1 MNEEIFDQLKEI
13 MVDELGIDGSEIKP
27 ESVLLSDLD
36 INSLELMNLVMVVEE
51 KYNIF
56 LDEERLRDIKT
67 VGDVVS
73 NGAELTGYPSWI
85 PKQSSAKEIKKA
97 TI

>member
-1 MNEEIFDQLKEI
+1 MNEEIFGQLKEI

-36 INSLELMNLVMVVEE
+36 INSLELMNLVMMVEE

-56 LDEERLRDIKT
+56 FDEERLHDIKT

-73 NGAELTGYPSWI
+73 YVAELKG
-85 PKQSSAKEIKKA
+85 
-97 TI
+97 

>member
-36 INSLELMNLVMVVEE
+36 INSLEL
-51 KYNIF
+51 KIS
-56 LDEERLRDIKT
+56 LDP
-67 VGDVVS
+67 
-73 NGAELTGYPSWI
+73 LTGI
-85 PKQSSAKEIKKA
+85 PNRL
-97 TI
+97 

>member
-1 MNEEIFDQLKEI
+1 MNEEIFGQLKEI

-73 NGAELTGYPSWI
+73 YVAELKG
-85 PKQSSAKEIKKA
+85 
-97 TI
+97 

>member
-1 MNEEIFDQLKEI
+1 MNEVIFDQLKEI
-13 MVDELGIDGSEIKP
+13 IVDELDIDGSEIKP

-73 NGAELTGYPSWI
+73 YVAELKG
-85 PKQSSAKEIKKA
+85 
-97 TI
+97 

>member
-13 MVDELGIDGSEIKP
+13 IVDELDIDGSEIKP
-27 ESVLLSDLD
+27 ESVLLSNLD

-73 NGAELTGYPSWI
+73 YVAELKG
-85 PKQSSAKEIKKA
+85 
-97 TI
+97 

>member
-1 MNEEIFDQLKEI
+1 MSEEIFDQLKEI
-13 MVDELGIDGSEIKP
+13 IVDELDIDGSEIKP

-73 NGAELTGYPSWI
+73 YVAELKG
-85 PKQSSAKEIKKA
+85 
-97 TI
+97 

>member
-67 VGDVVS
+67 VGDAVS
-73 NGAELTGYPSWI
+73 YVAELKG
-85 PKQSSAKEIKKA
+85 
-97 TI
+97 

>member
-1 MNEEIFDQLKEI
+1 
-13 MVDELGIDGSEIKP
+13 
-27 ESVLLSDLD
+27 
-36 INSLELMNLVMVVEE
+36 MNLVMVVEE

-73 NGAELTGYPSWI
+73 YVAELKG
-85 PKQSSAKEIKKA
+85 
-97 TI
+97 

>member
-1 MNEEIFDQLKEI
+1 MNEEIFDRLKEI

-73 NGAELTGYPSWI
+73 YVAELKG
-85 PKQSSAKEIKKA
+85 
-97 TI
+97 

>member
-13 MVDELGIDGSEIKP
+13 MVDELGTDGSEIKP

-73 NGAELTGYPSWI
+73 YVAELKG
-85 PKQSSAKEIKKA
+85 
-97 TI
+97 

>member
-13 MVDELGIDGSEIKP
+13 IVDELDIDGSEIKP

-51 KYNIF
+51 
-56 LDEERLRDIKT
+56 
-67 VGDVVS
+67 
-73 NGAELTGYPSWI
+73 
-85 PKQSSAKEIKKA
+85 
-97 TI
+97 

>member
-1 MNEEIFDQLKEI
+1 MNEEIFGQLKEI
-13 MVDELGIDGSEIKP
+13 MVDELGIDGAQIKP

-56 LDEERLRDIKT
+56 LDEERLHDIKT

-73 NGAELTGYPSWI
+73 YIVELKG
-85 PKQSSAKEIKKA
+85 
-97 TI
+97 

>member
-13 MVDELGIDGSEIKP
+13 MVGELGIDGSEIKP

-73 NGAELTGYPSWI
+73 YVAELKG
-85 PKQSSAKEIKKA
+85 
-97 TI
+97 

>member
-1 MNEEIFDQLKEI
+1 MNEEIFDRLKEI
-13 MVDELGIDGSEIKP
+13 IVDELDIDGSEIKP

-73 NGAELTGYPSWI
+73 YVAELKG
-85 PKQSSAKEIKKA
+85 
-97 TI
+97 

>member
-13 MVDELGIDGSEIKP
+13 IVDELDIDGSEIKP

-36 INSLELMNLVMVVEE
+36 INSLELMNLVMVVEQ

-73 NGAELTGYPSWI
+73 YVAELKG
-85 PKQSSAKEIKKA
+85 
-97 TI
+97 

>member
-73 NGAELTGYPSWI
+73 YVAELKG
-85 PKQSSAKEIKKA
+85 
-97 TI
+97 

>member
-13 MVDELGIDGSEIKP
+13 IVDELDIDGSEIKP
-27 ESVLLSDLD
+27 ESVLLSVLD

-51 KYNIF
+51 KYNIL

-73 NGAELTGYPSWI
+73 YVAELKG
-85 PKQSSAKEIKKA
+85 
-97 TI
+97 

>member
-13 MVDELGIDGSEIKP
+13 IVDELDIDGSEIKP

-73 NGAELTGYPSWI
+73 YVAELKG
-85 PKQSSAKEIKKA
+85 
-97 TI
+97 

>member
-1 MNEEIFDQLKEI
+1 MNEEIFGQIKEI
-13 MVDELGIDGSEIKP
+13 MVDELGIDGSEIKS

-73 NGAELTGYPSWI
+73 YVAELKG
-85 PKQSSAKEIKKA
+85 
-97 TI
+97 

>member
-1 MNEEIFDQLKEI
+1 MYDEIFGQLKEI
-13 MVDELGIDGSEIKP
+13 MVDELGIEDAEIKP
-27 ESVLLSDLD
+27 ESVLLNDLD

-56 LDEERLRDIKT
+56 LEEDRLRDLKT

-73 NGAELTGYPSWI
+73 YIVELKG
-85 PKQSSAKEIKKA
+85 
-97 TI
+97 

>member
-1 MNEEIFDQLKEI
+1 MNEEIFGQLKEI

-56 LDEERLRDIKT
+56 LDEERLHYIKT
-67 VGDVVS
+67 VGDVVAYI
-73 NGAELTGYPSWI
+73 AELKG
-85 PKQSSAKEIKKA
+85 
-97 TI
+97 

>member
-36 INSLELMNLVMVVEE
+36 INSLALMHLVMVVEE

-73 NGAELTGYPSWI
+73 YVAELKG
-85 PKQSSAKEIKKA
+85 
-97 TI
+97 

>member
-1 MNEEIFDQLKEI
+1 MNEEIFAQLKEI
-13 MVDELGIDGSEIKP
+13 MTDELGIDGSEIKP
-27 ESVLLSDLD
+27 DSALLTDLD

-56 LDEERLRDIKT
+56 LDEERLRHLKT

-73 NGAELTGYPSWI
+73 YIVELKG
-85 PKQSSAKEIKKA
+85 
-97 TI
+97 

>member
-13 MVDELGIDGSEIKP
+13 IVDELDIDGSEIKP

-56 LDEERLRDIKT
+56 IDEERLRDIKT

-73 NGAELTGYPSWI
+73 YVAELKG
-85 PKQSSAKEIKKA
+85 
-97 TI
+97 

>member
-36 INSLELMNLVMVVEE
+36 INSLELMKLVMVVEE

-73 NGAELTGYPSWI
+73 YVAELKG
-85 PKQSSAKEIKKA
+85 
-97 TI
+97 

>member
-1 MNEEIFDQLKEI
+1 MNEEIFGQIKEI

-36 INSLELMNLVMVVEE
+36 INSLELMDLVMLVEE

-73 NGAELTGYPSWI
+73 YVAELKG
-85 PKQSSAKEIKKA
+85 
-97 TI
+97 

>member
-13 MVDELGIDGSEIKP
+13 MVDELDIDGSEIKP

-73 NGAELTGYPSWI
+73 YVAELKG
-85 PKQSSAKEIKKA
+85 
-97 TI
+97 

>member
-13 MVDELGIDGSEIKP
+13 IVDELDIDGSEIKP

-36 INSLELMNLVMVVEE
+36 IKSLELMNLVMVVEE

-73 NGAELTGYPSWI
+73 YVAELKG
-85 PKQSSAKEIKKA
+85 
-97 TI
+97 

>member
-56 LDEERLRDIKT
+56 LDEERLHDIKT
-67 VGDVVS
+67 VGDVVAYI
-73 NGAELTGYPSWI
+73 AELKG
-85 PKQSSAKEIKKA
+85 
-97 TI
+97 

>member
-73 NGAELTGYPSWI
+73 YVDELKG
-85 PKQSSAKEIKKA
+85 
-97 TI
+97 

>member
-73 NGAELTGYPSWI
+73 YVSELKG
-85 PKQSSAKEIKKA
+85 
-97 TI
+97 

>member
-56 LDEERLRDIKT
+56 LDEERFRDIKT

-73 NGAELTGYPSWI
+73 YVAELKG
-85 PKQSSAKEIKKA
+85 
-97 TI
+97 

>member
-27 ESVLLSDLD
+27 ESVLLSDFD

-73 NGAELTGYPSWI
+73 YVAELKG
-85 PKQSSAKEIKKA
+85 
-97 TI
+97 

>member
-73 NGAELTGYPSWI
+73 YIAELKG
-85 PKQSSAKEIKKA
+85 
-97 TI
+97 

>member
-1 MNEEIFDQLKEI
+1 MNEEFFDQLKEI
-13 MVDELGIDGSEIKP
+13 IVDELDIDGSEIKP

-73 NGAELTGYPSWI
+73 YVAELKG
-85 PKQSSAKEIKKA
+85 
-97 TI
+97 

>member
-67 VGDVVS
+67 VGDIVS
-73 NGAELTGYPSWI
+73 YVAELKG
-85 PKQSSAKEIKKA
+85 
-97 TI
+97 

>member
-13 MVDELGIDGSEIKP
+13 IVDELDIDGSEIKA

-73 NGAELTGYPSWI
+73 YVAELKG
-85 PKQSSAKEIKKA
+85 
-97 TI
+97 

>member
-13 MVDELGIDGSEIKP
+13 IVDELDIDGSEIKP

-36 INSLELMNLVMVVEE
+36 INSLELMNIVMVVEE

-73 NGAELTGYPSWI
+73 YVAELKG
-85 PKQSSAKEIKKA
+85 
-97 TI
+97 

>member
-1 MNEEIFDQLKEI
+1 MNEEIFGQLKEI

-56 LDEERLRDIKT
+56 HDKCRRKT
-67 VGDVVS
+67 G
-73 NGAELTGYPSWI
+73 
-85 PKQSSAKEIKKA
+85 
-97 TI
+97 